1 MSDKERAYYFQLKG
15 TGFDNEVTSW
25 KLGRNLYADF
35 CTGDL
40 VWDESATE
48 ADPVFYCVNQ
58 VDSTTPG
65 GSAAGEAAVT

>member
-1 MSDKERAYYFQLKG
+1 MSDKDRAYYFQLKG

-48 ADPVFYCVNQ
+48 ADPVFNCVN
-58 VDSTTPG
+58 
-65 GSAAGEAAVT
+65 